1 MKYVKNAILILAV
14 LLLAALIVLAA
25 KQNNFAVAGM
35 LAVPFLLLAFLIS
48 KFSGRIKNFSID
60 LDDKSLSV
68 NQEDKKDESNS

>member
-14 LLLAALIVLAA
+14 ALLAILIILAA

-35 LAVPFLLLAFLIS
+35 LAVPFLLLAFVIH
-48 KFSGRIKNFSID
+48 KFSGRIKNFKID

-68 NQEDKKDESNS
+68 NQEDKDESSP